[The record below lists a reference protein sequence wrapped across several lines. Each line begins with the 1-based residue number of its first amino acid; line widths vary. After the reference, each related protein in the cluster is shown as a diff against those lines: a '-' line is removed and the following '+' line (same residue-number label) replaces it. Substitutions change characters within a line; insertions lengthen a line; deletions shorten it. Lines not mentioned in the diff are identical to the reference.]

1 MMLQLSRAGRDGKGR
16 TKEQKV
22 EVEMQKIKKIM
33 KYERRRK
40 RGAREVNLEQISIVT
55 EQEG

>member
-1 MMLQLSRAGRDGKGR
+1 MMLQLSRAGRDGKRR